1 MIESQPRLV
10 GPFQQLVLLAVIR
23 IGPDCHG
30 GAVHRYLEAR
40 TGRWVSLKAVYTTL
54 QRLERRGYVGSWRRP
69 PAGSR
74 WLPDWK
80 RPGPVTL
87 VRAARRLYSER
98 ALGRRALRLT
108 LLATDRMQAGLP
120 GLFRERELY
129 SWCDRTRSPR
139 PLRFRNPWMHARCG
153 AWPASDPRWD
163 APAAS
168 FSAFFRAPVPPGPEA
183 APPGGQRA

>member
-30 GAVHRYLEAR
+30 GAVHRYIEAR
-40 TGRWVSLKAVYTTL
+40 AGRWVSLKAVYTTL
-54 QRLERRGYVGSWRRP
+54 QRLERRGYVGSWTRP

-74 WLPDWK
+74 WLPDWR

-87 VRAARRLYSER
+87 VRAARRLYSVR
-98 ALGRRALRLT
+98 TLGRRALRLT

-120 GLFRERELY
+120 GLFREDALY
-129 SWCDRTRSPR
+129 SERDRTRSPR
-139 PLRFRNPWMHARCG
+139 PFPFRNPRLAAACG
-153 AWPASDPRWD
+153 TWALSDPRWD
-163 APAAS
+163 DPEIFTAIL
-168 FSAFFRAPVPPGPEA
+168 RGPEP
-183 APPGGQRA
+183 APGRA

>member
-30 GAVHRYLEAR
+30 GAVHRYLEVR

-54 QRLERRGYVGSWRRP
+54 QRLERRGYVGSWSRP

-74 WLPDWK
+74 WLPDWR

-108 LLATDRMQAGLP
+108 LFATDRMQAGLP
-120 GLFRERELY
+120 GLFRETELY
-129 SWCDRTRSPR
+129 SSRDRTRSPR
-139 PLRFRNPWMHARCG
+139 PLRFRNPWMQARCG
-153 AWPASDPRWD
+153 MWPASDPRWD
-163 APAAS
+163 APAES
-168 FSAFFRAPVPPGPEA
+168 FSAFFRGPGPPGSEA
-183 APPGGQRA
+183 ASGKRA

>member
-30 GAVHRYLEAR
+30 GAVHRYIEAR

-74 WLPDWK
+74 WLPDWR

-87 VRAARRLYSER
+87 VRAARRLYSVR
-98 ALGRRALRLT
+98 TLGRRALRLT
-108 LLATDRMQAGLP
+108 LFATDRMQAGLP
-120 GLFRERELY
+120 GLFREDARY
-129 SWCDRTRSPR
+129 SERDRTRSPR
-139 PLRFRNPWMHARCG
+139 CLPFRNPRLQALLGTWAL
-153 AWPASDPRWD
+153 SDPRWSD
-163 APAAS
+163 PETYPAI
-168 FSAFFRAPVPPGPEA
+168 FRALNPEPGRPA
-183 APPGGQRA
+183 GGGERA